1 MFVIYALLLRVEA
14 IKIELIGEIVKYFD
28 IYYRTHCENY
38 DWLGWAKNSKPAG
51 TAG

>member
-14 IKIELIGEIVKYFD
+14 IKIELIGKIAKYFD
-28 IYYRTHCENY
+28 IYELIVRTMIGQAEQ
-38 DWLGWAKNSKPAG
+38 KNSKPAG